1 MQTIREFILKNIRK
15 VNEHKKVLARNNCL
29 AKENASLR
37 DQIRLLKNDLI
48 ALKANEVNQQILDS
62 HQVLV
67 FNTFFNNFHSIER
80 KFI

>member
-1 MQTIREFILKNIRK
+1 MQTIREFILKNICK

-67 FNTFFNNFHSIER
+67 FNTFFQ
-80 KFI
+80 

>member
-67 FNTFFNNFHSIER
+67 FNTFSII
-80 KFI
+80 FIQLNTN